1 MTIWIDAQLSPA
13 LAEWLA
19 ANFDVDAVHVQH
31 RNLVE
36 ATDAVIFDAARAAGA
51 IVLTKDRDFVELVHR
66 RGPPPRILWLTCGN
80 TANSEV
86 KRILATTLQKALE
99 ILQSG
104 EEMVEIKG

>member
-13 LAEWLA
+13 LAEWLK

-36 ATDAVIFDAARAAGA
+36 ATDAAIFDAARSAGA
-51 IVLTKDRDFVELVHR
+51 IMLTKDRDFVELIHR

-86 KRILATTLQKALE
+86 KRILAATLEKALE